1 MPPLELT
8 EAQKNELAQLIA
20 SQCPDFKKKVE
31 TMWARLDEETMDE
44 IILQAWRLCVS
55 KLSRVDAKVPV

>member
-1 MPPLELT
+1 MSTIVLT

-20 SQCPDFKKKVE
+20 SQCLDFRKKVE
-31 TMWARLDEETMDE
+31 TMWARLDEKTMDE

-55 KLSRVDAKVPV
+55 KLPGVDAKVPV